1 MTRQHGRSGRRRGAH
16 RRPWL
21 TRRLKLALSVLLV
34 LALAP
39 AVAASS
45 YAAWTVSTANSGNTF
60 TTSTILLQ
68 DNQGAQGGTAVSSG
82 TTMFNVTNLEPN
94 SAATT
99 KCVGVVFSGT
109 ASAGSLTLS
118 ATLGGAGQAA
128 LETQLTMD
136 VATYNTTG
144 AVAVNG
150 GVNTNSGSCAGYP
163 GAGANTTIGTQAATL
178 ASWATSGPY
187 VIATPVTNTWYK
199 FTVSG
204 LPPAASNCATYCGK
218 TITIA
223 LTWTLTTA

>member
-1 MTRQHGRSGRRRGAH
+1 MTRRHALSSRRRGAH
-16 RRPWL
+16 RRQWL
-21 TRRLKLALSVLLV
+21 TRKAKIVLSAVLV
-34 LALAP
+34 LGLVP
-39 AVAASS
+39 AVVTTS

-68 DNQGAQGGTAVSSG
+68 DNQGAQGGTVVSSG
-82 TTMFNVTNLEPN
+82 TAMFNVTNLEPN

-118 ATLGGAGQAA
+118 AALGGAGQAT
-128 LETQLTMD
+128 LENQLTMD

-144 AVAVNG
+144 AVAVTG
-150 GVNTNSGSCAGYP
+150 GTNTNNGSCASYP

-187 VIATPVTNTWYK
+187 VIAAPVTNTWYK

-204 LPPAASNCATYCGK
+204 LPPTASNCATYCGK